1 MERYGPVPAI
11 LADYAAANPPY
22 GSRADH
28 SGLKF
33 MATPLMQ

>member
-1 MERYGPVPAI
+1 MSVTRDPGTT
-11 LADYAAANPPY
+11 DYATLNPPY
-22 GSRADH
+22 EMRVNY